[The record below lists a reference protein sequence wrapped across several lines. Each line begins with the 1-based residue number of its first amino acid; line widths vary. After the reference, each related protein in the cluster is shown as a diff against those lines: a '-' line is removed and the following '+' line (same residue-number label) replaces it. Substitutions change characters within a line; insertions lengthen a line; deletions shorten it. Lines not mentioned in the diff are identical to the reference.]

1 MPNFLLSCLVD
12 GEPGASCIA
21 PLAENCSTGS
31 SEDVKTPPAHH
42 FSWHLWVDKTLDLQ
56 QMRQVPKILHDVLGN

>member
-1 MPNFLLSCLVD
+1 MLNFLLSYLVD
-12 GEPGASCIA
+12 GEPGVSCIA

-42 FSWHLWVDKTLDLQ
+42 SGWHLWVDKTLDLQ
-56 QMRQVPKILHDVLGN
+56 QMGQVPKILHDVLGN